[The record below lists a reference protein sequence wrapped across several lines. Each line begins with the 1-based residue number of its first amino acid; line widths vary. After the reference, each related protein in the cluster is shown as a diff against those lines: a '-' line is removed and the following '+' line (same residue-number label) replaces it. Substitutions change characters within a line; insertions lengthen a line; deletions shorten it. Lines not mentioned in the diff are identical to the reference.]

1 MCNVHTGTVYVWMI
15 RVLNITT
22 TLLLEFVMLTIFIT
36 GIVVNFLHIHTY
48 SHPPL
53 LILLLSHPCPLLLP
67 ISHPYPPPPQSCF
80 LLSLL
85 PTSLRCFLG
94 TVTRYMNNLSLS
106 IVGLW
111 T

>member
-1 MCNVHTGTVYVWMI
+1 MCNVHTGTVCVWMI

-67 ISHPYPPPPQSCF
+67 ISHPYPPPHPASFSAFFPPLSGVF
-80 LLSLL
+80 LV
-85 PTSLRCFLG
+85 R
-94 TVTRYMNNLSLS
+94 
-106 IVGLW
+106 
-111 T
+111 